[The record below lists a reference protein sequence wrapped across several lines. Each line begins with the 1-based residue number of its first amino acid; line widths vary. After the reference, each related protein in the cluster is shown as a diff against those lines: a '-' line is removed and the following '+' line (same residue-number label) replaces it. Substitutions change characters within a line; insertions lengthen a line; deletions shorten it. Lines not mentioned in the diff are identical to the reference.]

1 MFLKNI
7 SLYGVQGLLSI
18 VNSSAETKNHLKQ
31 LVENGIKDKI
41 VSRLYEEIP
50 KTNTT
55 STNKYD
61 QKFNFSVFG
70 IVLIYIY

>member
-18 VNSSAETKNHLKQ
+18 VNSSVETKNYLKH

-41 VSRLYEEIP
+41 VSKLYEQMP
-50 KTNTT
+50 KTNTI

-61 QKFNFSVFG
+61 QN
-70 IVLIYIY
+70 IDCD

>member
-18 VNSSAETKNHLKQ
+18 VNSSAETKNHLKH

-41 VSRLYEEIP
+41 VSKLYDEIP
-50 KTNTT
+50 KTNKT

-61 QKFNFSVFG
+61 QKFD
-70 IVLIYIY
+70 

>member
-1 MFLKNI
+1 MYMFLKNI

-18 VNSSAETKNHLKQ
+18 VNSSAETKNHLKH

-41 VSRLYEEIP
+41 VSKLYDEIP
-50 KTNTT
+50 KTNKT

-61 QKFNFSVFG
+61 QKFD
-70 IVLIYIY
+70 

>member
-18 VNSSAETKNHLKQ
+18 VNSSVETKNHLKH

-41 VSRLYEEIP
+41 VSKLYEQMP
-50 KTNTT
+50 KTNTI

-61 QKFNFSVFG
+61 QN
-70 IVLIYIY
+70 IDCD